1 MKEIRTEDAVGH
13 ILCHDI
19 TQIIKD
25 VKKGVGFLSKG
36 TYRQRRGYSSVTLC
50 RKRTFICVGEERRNP
65 S

>member
-25 VKKGVGFLSKG
+25 VKKGVLFKKG
-36 TYRQRRGYSSVTLC
+36 HIVREEDIPTFHLRQ
-50 RKRTFICVGEERRNP
+50 
-65 S
+65 